1 MENNPNIHAV
11 GIMRKNYEK
20 ETINGFKELNIYE
33 DENKKSKKTKVKNK
47 KVNNIVVDENQ
58 NFLNKKRNR
67 SNLKILKQRNFKKI
81 RSDNLNTTF
90 KQDNFKTPKQENDLE
105 NL

>member
-11 GIMRKNYEK
+11 GIMRKNCEK

-67 SNLKILKQRNFKKI
+67 SNLKILKQRNFKKLDQI
-81 RSDNLNTTF
+81 T
-90 KQDNFKTPKQENDLE
+90 
-105 NL
+105 